1 MNQIYNQH
9 LWGGNNYDFYSGE
22 GSHRP
27 EIIVP
32 YIEVV
37 IKFLESLPN
46 LITVCDLGCGDF
58 NIGKHLIPYCKSYIA
73 VDIVDNLIDR
83 NRKKF
88 NIDGLK
94 FLCIDISKDELP
106 YADCAILRN
115 VLQHLSNAEI
125 QKIIKK
131 LVNYKYIILTEHI
144 PSGKFTANTDII
156 SGQGIRLKKNSGV
169 NLLESPFNLK
179 VKATKQ
185 FAESILENQKG
196 QIITTLYQLF

>member
-9 LWGGNNYDFYSGE
+9 LWGGNDYDFYSGE
-22 GSHRP
+22 GSHRS

-46 LITVCDLGCGDF
+46 CTTICDLGCGDF
-58 NIGKHLIPYCKSYIA
+58 NIGKHLTPYCKSYIA

-88 NIDGLK
+88 NINGLK
-94 FLCIDISKDELP
+94 FLCLDISKDELP

-131 LVNYKYIILTEHI
+131 LGNYKYIILTEHI
-144 PSGKFTANTDII
+144 PTGKFTANIDII